1 MWRYNRKRR
10 NSFSYKIKMWFLKV
24 TFRDFI
30 KYCKILFS
38 WINEFV
44 IIAIVF
50 ILIFVLPH
58 FFH

>member
-1 MWRYNRKRR
+1 MRYQDRKIR
-10 NSFSYKIKMWFLKV
+10 NSLRYKIKMWFLKV
-24 TFRDFI
+24 TFQDFI
-30 KYCKILFS
+30 TYCKTLFS
-38 WINEFV
+38 WVNEFV